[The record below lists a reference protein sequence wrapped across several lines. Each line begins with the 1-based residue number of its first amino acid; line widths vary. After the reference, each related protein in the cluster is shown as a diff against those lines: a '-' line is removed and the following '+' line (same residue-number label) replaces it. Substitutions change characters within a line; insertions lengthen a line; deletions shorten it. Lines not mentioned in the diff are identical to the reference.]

1 MSSFKAISLV
11 FTLLFLV
18 KVMHSFK
25 CHKNII
31 SNEVVRHEGTLVFTN
46 NVREETFEP
55 FAKTFVASL
64 EIIMLRLIGLYY
76 VVSVGFFIFGMRIMW
91 VSLNFGGL
99 MPRFK

>member
-1 MSSFKAISLV
+1 MKALWFSLIM
-11 FTLLFLV
+11 LGRKRLSL
-18 KVMHSFK
+18 
-25 CHKNII
+25 
-31 SNEVVRHEGTLVFTN
+31 
-46 NVREETFEP
+46 

-76 VVSVGFFIFGMRIMW
+76 VILVGFFIFGMRIMW